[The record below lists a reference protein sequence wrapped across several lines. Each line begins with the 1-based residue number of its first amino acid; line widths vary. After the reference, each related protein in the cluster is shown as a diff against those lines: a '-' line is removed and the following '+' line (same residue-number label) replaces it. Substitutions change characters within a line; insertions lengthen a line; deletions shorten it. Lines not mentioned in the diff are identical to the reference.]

1 MSLFP
6 FADYWWFYLAFTG
19 FIVVLLA
26 LDLGLFNRRAHEIGF
41 REAGLWVLVWAALSA
56 AFCYGLYLYTAD
68 GFGEAIGRRLA
79 LEFATGYLVEQA
91 LSVDNMFVF
100 VLIFGY
106 FAIPRKH
113 QHRVLFYGILGA
125 LIFRGI
131 FIALGAALLR
141 YEWVVVLFGVFLI
154 FTGAKMFF
162 GQDKEIQPEKNL
174 LLRLAQRFLP
184 LTASSHGSH
193 FIVRQGGVLVGTPL
207 LVTLLVLEFTD
218 ILFAI
223 DSVPAIFAVTREPLV
238 VFTSNVF
245 AILGLRSMYFLLAGA
260 VGKFHLLRY
269 GLGIILVFIGLKMSW
284 LNELWEGEFPI
295 GVSLGIIG
303 GVLAVTIALSLAFP
317 KREAAQDPVDATE
330 PNQ

>member
-1 MSLFP
+1 MSLFA

-19 FIVVLLA
+19 LIIILLA
-26 LDLGLFNRRAHEIGF
+26 VDLGLFNRRAHEIGF
-41 REAGLWVLVWAALSA
+41 REAGLWVLAWATLSA
-56 AFCYGLYLYTAD
+56 AFGYGLYLYASTR
-68 GFGEAIGRRLA
+68 FGEAVGRRLA

-106 FAIPRKH
+106 FAIPRMY

-125 LIFRGI
+125 LIFRAI

-141 YEWVVVLFGVFLI
+141 YEWVVVLFGIFLI
-154 FTGAKMFF
+154 VTGARMFF
-162 GQDKEIQPEKNL
+162 GEEKEIEPEKNL
-174 LLRLAQRFLP
+174 VLRIARRFLP
-184 LTASSHGSH
+184 LTTSMHGQR
-193 FIVRQGGVLVGTPL
+193 FIVREGGVMVGTPL

-238 VFTSNVF
+238 VFTSNVL

-269 GLGIILVFIGLKMSW
+269 GLGIILVFIGLKMAW
-284 LNELWEGEFPI
+284 LNELWHGEFPI
-295 GVSLGIIG
+295 GWSLAFIGI
-303 GVLAVTIALSLAFP
+303 VLAATIALSLLFP
-317 KREAAQDPVDATE
+317 KRQPAENPAPAGKQDR
-330 PNQ
+330 

>member
-1 MSLFP
+1 MSLFA
-6 FADYWWFYLAFTG
+6 FAEYWWFYLAFTG
-19 FIVVLLA
+19 LIIVLLA
-26 LDLGLFNRRAHEIGF
+26 VDLGLFNRRAHEIGF
-41 REAGLWVLVWAALSA
+41 REAGLWVLAWAVLSA
-56 AFCYGLYLYTAD
+56 AFGYGLYLYASAR
-68 GFGEAIGRRLA
+68 FGGAVARRLA

-106 FAIPRKH
+106 FAIPRIY

-125 LIFRGI
+125 LIFRAI

-141 YEWVVVLFGVFLI
+141 YEWVVVLFGIFLI
-154 FTGAKMFF
+154 FTGARMFF
-162 GQDKEIQPEKNL
+162 GEEKEIEPEKNL
-174 LLRLAQRFLP
+174 VLRIARRFLP
-184 LTASSHGSH
+184 LTTSMHGQR
-193 FIVRQGGVLVGTPL
+193 FIAREGGVMVGTPL

-238 VFTSNVF
+238 VFTSNVL

-269 GLGIILVFIGLKMSW
+269 GLGIILVFIGLKMAW
-284 LNELWEGEFPI
+284 LNELWHGEFPI
-295 GVSLGIIG
+295 SWSLAFIGI
-303 GVLAVTIALSLAFP
+303 VLAVTIGLSLLFP
-317 KREAAQDPVDATE
+317 RRQRAESPAPAGKRDR
-330 PNQ
+330 